1 MGQGKLDITNES
13 LIKAVGAFGGGVAS
27 TGGTCGALLG
37 GVALI
42 SSLYARGNLNE
53 KDDPRMWRMSYKF
66 AKRFENIA
74 EKYGGTNCREIAR
87 VNWSDKEAAFEFHA
101 NPGSRRMICAEL
113 VGELAYAL
121 GEIIEKHSKLKKEPH

>member
-1 MGQGKLDITNES
+1 MGQEMLNLTNES

-37 GVALI
+37 GIALI
-42 SSLYARGNLNE
+42 SSLYASGNLNE
-53 KDDPRMWRMSYKF
+53 KDDPRMWRLSYKF

-74 EKYGGTNCREIAR
+74 EIYAGTNCREIAR
-87 VNWSDKEAAFEFHA
+87 VNWADKEAAIEFHT
-101 NPGSRRMICAEL
+101 NPDSRRMICAEL

-121 GEIIEKHSKLKKEPH
+121 GEILEKPSM